1 MLKTRYS
8 IRYRYQKFHSDTKSI
23 SVRYINTRI
32 ALRKHVQIRA
42 LIRYKLSKTN
52 PILFLY
58 SILVLRYCTRYLY
71 SILFLYSIP
80 DTDSIDNC
88 RHSSYSHKTKH
99 TLVDQHTSI
108 ISVLSARDE
117 NSKVTF

>member
-8 IRYRYQKFHSDTKSI
+8 IRYRYQKFHSNTKSI
-23 SVRYINTRI
+23 SVRYIGTRI
-32 ALRKHVQIRA
+32 ALRKHVQICA

-71 SILFLYSIP
+71 SIP
-80 DTDSIDNC
+80 GTDSIDNC